1 MKRHIGL
8 IYSLAIIS
16 IVSVLA
22 FAEGSASKLPRLAL
36 ADDSAIQKCIED
48 KLAASATLKS
58 DGISVSVPYIQLPV
72 IPQSGRVASGK
83 SRQLVIS
90 NLARPRSSPLNAYT
104 NISAPTLCVTLR
116 LCFHAHNLA

>member
-22 FAEGSASKLPRLAL
+22 FAEGSASKLPRLL
-36 ADDSAIQKCIED
+36 ADDSAIQKCIEE

-58 DGISVSVPYIQLPV
+58 DGIRVSV
-72 IPQSGRVASGK
+72 A
-83 SRQLVIS
+83 
-90 NLARPRSSPLNAYT
+90 
-104 NISAPTLCVTLR
+104 
-116 LCFHAHNLA
+116 